1 MANGS
6 RSCEQHR
13 RELILTRDSNTVAS
27 VLVETLHRYG
37 VDRIFALSGN
47 QVLPIFEAAFDAG
60 IEIVHVRHE
69 AAAVHMA
76 DAWGRLTDAPGVA
89 VVAAGTAHGNAL
101 GALLTALH
109 AESPMLLLSGQTA
122 RGDIGRGGFQEAP
135 HAEMAAHMTKRS
147 WSILEPGAVQ
157 GEVSEALRVA
167 ASGRPGPVHIAV
179 PYDVL
184 GAPATSDQEATPP
197 EPIAHADRAR
207 VSVGDISGFLGR
219 CNRPLVLVG
228 PAMMRASGTLSRL
241 SDATGVPV
249 IATESP
255 RGVDDPSLGRYREIL
270 GNADGVVLLGKRLDW
285 SLAFAD
291 AFDPACRFLQIDA
304 DAAELERTARLLA
317 DSNRLVQSLEM
328 DPATAASALV
338 EEVRDDLGSRSWR
351 ATVGAAIAHR
361 PKGAERY
368 CFGQGDQEVPAAIH
382 PAEVCRAIQPWLD
395 NESVHVGDGGEFGQW
410 AQALLAAPHR
420 IVNGPAGAIGASI
433 PFAIAAKQAMPDSR
447 VIATLGDG
455 SFGFHAMEFDTA
467 VRYGVPFVAVVGN
480 DARWNTEYQRQLGRK
495 GARYVAPYQLLPTR
509 YDLLVEALGGH
520 GEYVTDFQRA
530 RRGTRARR
538 CIRPTELRQC
548 AHCLDRRSRDR
559 RVSTE
564 RPPMTYQPKILS
576 TSTVPSTRRKP

>member
-1 MANGS
+1 M
-6 RSCEQHR
+6 
-13 RELILTRDSNTVAS
+13 TRDSNTVAS

-109 AESPMLLLSGQTA
+109 AESPMLLLSGQTT

-147 WSILEPGAVQ
+147 SSILEPDAVQ
-157 GEVSEALRVA
+157 GEVSEALRIA

-184 GAPATSDQEATPP
+184 GAPATSNQESMPSG
-197 EPIAHADRAR
+197 PIAQANRAR
-207 VSVGDISGFLGR
+207 VSIGDITGFLGR
-219 CNRPLVLVG
+219 CHRPLVLVG
-228 PAMMRASGTLSRL
+228 PAMMRASGILSRL

-270 GNADGVVLLGKRLDW
+270 AKADGVVLLGKRLDW

-291 AFDPACRFLQIDA
+291 AFNPACRFLQIDA
-304 DAAELERTARLLA
+304 DNAELERTARLLA
-317 DSNRLVQSLEM
+317 DSSRLVQSMEM
-328 DPATAASALV
+328 DPATAASALI

-351 ATVGAAIAHR
+351 ATVAAAIAHR
-361 PKGAERY
+361 PRALSATASE
-368 CFGQGDQEVPAAIH
+368 GDQEVPTAIH
-382 PAEVCRAIQPWLD
+382 PSEVCRAIQPWLD

-480 DARWNTEYQRQLGRK
+480 DARWNTEHQRQLGRK
-495 GARYVAPYQLLPTR
+495 GARYVDPYQLLPTR

-520 GEYVTDFQRA
+520 GEYVTDFSELDVALGRA
-530 RRGTRARR
+530 VASDQPSCVNVRIA
-538 CIRPTELRQC
+538 
-548 AHCLDRRSRDR
+548 
-559 RVSTE
+559 STGAPGIGE
-564 RPPMTYQPKILS
+564 YPQKDPQ
-576 TSTVPSTRRKP
+576 